1 MNKSLKASSWGGDV
15 RLLQATLGAFPS
27 SELRETRGN
36 WSIEGNRGF
45 FPLILQNQ
53 SRMSLGQVKR
63 SSKEGVKDAKFLF
76 PYLGPSD
83 DLSIRFIL

>member
-36 WSIEGNRGF
+36 WSIEGKRF
-45 FPLILQNQ
+45 FPPSS
-53 SRMSLGQVKR
+53 SRISPECLW
-63 SSKEGVKDAKFLF
+63 AK
-76 PYLGPSD
+76 
-83 DLSIRFIL
+83 

>member
-36 WSIEGNRGF
+36 WSIEGNRDF
-45 FPLILQNQ
+45 FPPHPPESGQNV
-53 SRMSLGQVKR
+53 SVSV
-63 SSKEGVKDAKFLF
+63 SK
-76 PYLGPSD
+76 
-83 DLSIRFIL
+83 